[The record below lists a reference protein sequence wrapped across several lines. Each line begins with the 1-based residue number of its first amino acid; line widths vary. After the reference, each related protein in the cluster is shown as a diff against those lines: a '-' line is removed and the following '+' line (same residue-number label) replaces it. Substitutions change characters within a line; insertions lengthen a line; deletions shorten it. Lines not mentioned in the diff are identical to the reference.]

1 MKQILAKTKPYLRWF
16 ILGGTLFFLATT
28 VKDRWQEVAAVKVN
42 SQGWLILAAA
52 LAVTICAHIWS
63 GWVWTWILTA
73 FKQSLGVG
81 EGIRVYLV
89 TNIAK
94 YLPGNIWHFYGR
106 IAAVSRK
113 GGSKGAATLSVL
125 LEPLLMAA
133 AALLI
138 GLISN
143 GLGWLETS
151 FDSKIVVGQIFSL
164 IVILVGIQ
172 PRILNPLMHRLS
184 LSKAKNDAA
193 AAQAIELTTY
203 PIIPFLGEIGFVLFR
218 GIGFSFTFMALQP
231 LTWQQIPQLLS
242 AFSFAWLFGLVVP
255 GAPGGLGIFEVTAY
269 SLLDQT
275 QFPKEIVIVAVGF
288 YRLISILA
296 EAIAAGG
303 AYLVKPGSISKI

>member
-1 MKQILAKTKPYLRWF
+1 MKQILAKIKPYLHWF

-28 VKDRWQEVAAVKVN
+28 VKESWQEVAAVRVN
-42 SQGWLILAAA
+42 SQGWLMLAAA

-106 IAAVSRK
+106 IAIVSGK

-143 GLGWLETS
+143 ALGWLETS
-151 FDSKIVVGQIFSL
+151 FDSQIVAWQIFSL
-164 IVILVGIQ
+164 IVVLVAIQ
-172 PRILNPLMHRLS
+172 PRILNPIMHRLS

-193 AAQAIELTTY
+193 AARAIELTTY

-218 GIGFSFTFMALQP
+218 GIGFSLTFMALQP

-255 GAPGGLGIFEVTAY
+255 GAPGGVGIFEVTAY
-269 SLLDQT
+269 TLLNQT
-275 QFPKEIVIVAVGF
+275 QFPQEIAIVAVGF

-296 EAIAAGG
+296 EAIAAGV
-303 AYLVKPGSISKI
+303 AYLIKPTLISKS